1 MKALFIDTKN
11 NSVSV
16 VDPQGLDD
24 YYELIGCRCV
34 DIVER
39 TVGTPRSHMRFNII
53 CDDEGTFTEDPLIS
67 AIDNLGRVML
77 VGSLI
82 ITGGVDEDGEL
93 IGLTEKELKKLAKCV
108 QILPTRLHPEG
119 RIMLTQCEY

>member
-24 YYELIGCRCV
+24 YYDLIGCRCV

-39 TVGTPRSHMRFNII
+39 EIGVKQDRARYNII
-53 CDDEGTFTEDPLIS
+53 CDDEGTFSDDPKIS
-67 AIDNLGRVML
+67 AVSVFGHPML

-82 ITGGVDEDGEL
+82 IAGGVDEDGEL
-93 IGLTEKELKKLAKCV
+93 IGLTDKDLQKLAKYIRV
-108 QILPTRLHPEG
+108 LPTNLHPEG
-119 RIMLTQCEY
+119 RIMITACAY